1 MATGGDV
8 LTMLCPS
15 SEWTIYGDDY
25 ESIIWHKGEIVIT
38 KKQFEDGFAQFDAW
52 QAQQDAAKVAA
63 KSSAQG
69 KLAAL
74 GLTVEDLQALG
85 L

>member
-8 LTMLCPS
+8 LQMLIPNGGWVIS
-15 SEWTIYGDDY
+15 GDDY
-25 ESIIWHKGEIVIT
+25 EGIQFIDCEPIT
-38 KKQFEDGFAQFDAW
+38 KAAFNSGFAQFDAW
-52 QAQQDAAKVAA
+52 KADQDAAQVAA
-63 KSSAQG
+63 KAAAQA